1 MRGVI
6 QETASNTR
14 MATREKK
21 PESAKAE
28 EDGDFIVE
36 KSSEG
41 VRSGGNGEVGPTTKS
56 CRFIRITVLHW
67 A

>member
-1 MRGVI
+1 
-6 QETASNTR
+6 

-28 EDGDFIVE
+28 EEGDFIVE